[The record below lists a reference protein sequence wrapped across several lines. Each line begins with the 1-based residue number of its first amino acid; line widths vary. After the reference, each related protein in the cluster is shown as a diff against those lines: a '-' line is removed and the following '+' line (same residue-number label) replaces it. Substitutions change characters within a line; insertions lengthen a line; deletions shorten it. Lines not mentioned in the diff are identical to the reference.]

1 MIHAVSHT
9 HRTVHM
15 SMTWWSRYHPH
26 MHQSVADKYLLQQTD
41 DQRWRTSLKCFCVW
55 AYISN
60 GVVSRVSTVLYPL
73 KYLHLQKVD
82 ACGEHNHRPRSK
94 FSKKACTVTFPRRA
108 YTNFTLIK
116 MLLYFLST
124 WKKCSTNFHKTLTST
139 FPKEKC
145 ATEKKA

>member
-1 MIHAVSHT
+1 MQSHIPT
-9 HRTVHM
+9 ELYKCTVHM
-15 SMTWWSRYHPH
+15 SMIICTRVWQINTYYSR
-26 MHQSVADKYLLQQTD
+26 QTT
-41 DQRWRTSLKCFCVW
+41 RGGRTSLKCFCVW

-108 YTNFTLIK
+108 YKNFTLIK